1 MLKFWGLGIKT
12 TEEQNAALVTS
23 LQEAQAKI
31 AKAESKEEAYQI
43 FSEYYNSLADIVG
56 KEHADAIPKIEE
68 KDTRQHFRTDMTVI
82 RDGKKVELKDV
93 DLLTLKKSADDDTP
107 QLRIHPLWTL
117 SLLKLMS

>member
-1 MLKFWGLGIKT
+1 MGIGDWGLGIKT

-68 KDTRQHFRTDMTVI
+68 KDTRQRFRTDMTVI

-107 QLRIHPLWTL
+107 QLRIHPL
-117 SLLKLMS
+117 